1 MNQLTYLVSI
11 KTFFEK
17 DNDYI
22 SAFSYIVLQVLTE
35 YRQENIQIQKKI
47 NQHFSINMPVPIIKT
62 CLKRLQKLGITSAER
77 SSLSERGKEVLQN
90 INNEIE
96 NANREINFL
105 IEKIQIHIQQLNIH
119 VTNEDVRKSLIWLIE
134 SKTQDLASGFKNIQI
149 SSESTH
155 NSPLIRGIVHFL
167 IDSEAKD
174 PQSFKILRDIGQ
186 GIILHSILSKE
197 NPDKLGE
204 SFSALTVFLDT
215 NIVFG
220 LLKLANP
227 ETNTA
232 CVEMIKL
239 IQQQKHIEI
248 HLFPF
253 TVDEIRNFIEA
264 EIRSR
269 DSLNTSY
276 QYLTGAR
283 KILSKKSI
291 TDLKTLQDNF
301 ARDLNKNFGIIV
313 STDYAE
319 ELWTDEE
326 VQSLNKMKTDLESLY
341 KTPSKA
347 SLEHDIN
354 AYQWIKRLRKS
365 KVYSIEDAKYLFL
378 TLDNKL
384 FRWVAQKHQTSRP
397 EVITMDAFTAVLWIK
412 TPNLNS
418 NLPIHNLIAGCR
430 EKILIRKDVW
440 DVIINTL
447 KKYKNLDDYTHD
459 PLSIQLLQSRSILEQ
474 IEGKY
479 EISED
484 EAKQYI
490 EKAETDILQQI
501 EKDQQTIDSLKQ
513 DKENMTE
520 ELNRSKN
527 QNQDSQNQ
535 FQKSQEQL
543 NYIVSFISGF
553 LAYIVGLMGLV
564 LLYILCFSSFI
575 SQDFS
580 LNLFVIQLNEVS
592 FWGRVLL
599 NLIWIIIFLFYLKG
613 KIKSRL
619 IKQILNHLSHKSYV
633 STK

>member
-1 MNQLTYLVSI
+1 M
-11 KTFFEK
+11 
-17 DNDYI
+17 
-22 SAFSYIVLQVLTE
+22 
-35 YRQENIQIQKKI
+35 
-47 NQHFSINMPVPIIKT
+47 
-62 CLKRLQKLGITSAER
+62 
-77 SSLSERGKEVLQN
+77 
-90 INNEIE
+90 
-96 NANREINFL
+96 
-105 IEKIQIHIQQLNIH
+105 
-119 VTNEDVRKSLIWLIE
+119 
-134 SKTQDLASGFKNIQI
+134 
-149 SSESTH
+149 
-155 NSPLIRGIVHFL
+155 
-167 IDSEAKD
+167 
-174 PQSFKILRDIGQ
+174 RDIGQ
-186 GIILHSILSKE
+186 GIILHSILNKE

-204 SFSALTVFLDT
+204 SFSTLTVFLDT

-248 HLFPF
+248 RLFPF

-269 DSLNTSY
+269 DGLNTSY
-276 QYLTGAR
+276 LYLTGAR

-301 ARDLNKNFGIIV
+301 VRDLNRHFGIIV
-313 STDYAE
+313 STDYAK
-319 ELWTDEE
+319 ELYTDEE
-326 VQSLNKMKTDLESLY
+326 VQSLNKIKTDLENSY
-341 KTPSKA
+341 KIPSKA

-354 AYQWIKRLRKS
+354 AYQWIKRLRKR

-459 PLSIQLLQSRSILEQ
+459 PLSIQLLQSRSMLEQ

-490 EKAETDILQQI
+490 EKAETDILQQT
-501 EKDQQTIDSLKQ
+501 EKDQQTINSLKQ
-513 DKENMTE
+513 DKENMAE

-564 LLYILCFSSFI
+564 LLCILCFSSFI

>member
-17 DNDYI
+17 DNDYV

-35 YRQENIQIQKKI
+35 YRQGNIQIQEKI
-47 NQHFSINMPVPIIKT
+47 NQRFSINMPVPIIKT
-62 CLKRLQKLGITSAER
+62 CLKRLQKLGITSVER
-77 SSLSERGKEVLQN
+77 SSLTERGREVLQN

-119 VTNEDVRKSLIWLIE
+119 VTNEDVLKSLIWLIE

-186 GIILHSILSKE
+186 GIILHSILNKE

-248 HLFPF
+248 RLFPF

-326 VQSLNKMKTDLESLY
+326 VQSLNKMKTDLENLY

-459 PLSIQLLQSRSILEQ
+459 PLSIQLLQSRSMLEQ
-474 IEGKY
+474 VEGKY

-564 LLYILCFSSFI
+564 LLCILCFSSFI

>member
-17 DNDYI
+17 DNDYV
-22 SAFSYIVLQVLTE
+22 SAFSYIVLQVLTD
-35 YRQENIQIQKKI
+35 YRQGNIQIQKEI
-47 NQHFSINMPVPIIKT
+47 NQRFSINMPVPIIKT
-62 CLKRLQKLGITSAER
+62 CLKRLQKLGITSPAR
-77 SSLSERGKEVLQN
+77 SSLTERGKEVLQN

-119 VTNEDVRKSLIWLIE
+119 VTNEDVLKSLIWLIE
-134 SKTQDLASGFKNIQI
+134 SKTQDLAFGFKNIQI

-186 GIILHSILSKE
+186 GIILHSILNKE

-204 SFSALTVFLDT
+204 SFSSLTVFLDT

-248 HLFPF
+248 RLFPF

-269 DSLNTSY
+269 DSFNSSY

-283 KILSKKSI
+283 RILSKKSI

-301 ARDLNKNFGIIV
+301 ARDLNKHFGIIV

-326 VQSLNKMKTDLESLY
+326 VQSLNKIKTDLENLY

-365 KVYSIEDAKYLFL
+365 RVYSIEDAKYLFL

-397 EVITMDAFTAVLWIK
+397 EVITIDAFTAVLWIK

-459 PLSIQLLQSRSILEQ
+459 PLSIQLLQSRSMLEQ

-490 EKAETDILQQI
+490 EKAETDILQQTA
-501 EKDQQTIDSLKQ
+501 KYQQEIDSLKQ
-513 DKENMTE
+513 DKENMAE

-535 FQKSQEQL
+535 FQTSQKQL
-543 NYIVSFISGF
+543 TYMVSVCAEFLTDILGAFI
-553 LAYIVGLMGLV
+553 LV
-564 LLYILCFSSFI
+564 ILYILCCT
-575 SQDFS
+575 S
-580 LNLFVIQLNEVS
+580 LICHDLSINLGPIQLNQLS
-592 FWGRVLL
+592 FWGRRIFPYLWV
-599 NLIWIIIFLFYLKG
+599 IIFVFYFRG
-613 KIKSRL
+613 KIKPRL
-619 IKQILNHLSHKSYV
+619 VKQILNHLSCKSYV